1 MKYYRSISR
10 SQQLIIKMTLMV
22 LLMQA
27 TLALVGQHPLS
38 ILHLSPTSADLLV
51 LKVFALIP
59 QFTAAFLICLWWE
72 LKRGLV
78 KDFG

>member
-1 MKYYRSISR
+1 MKYFRSISR
-10 SQQLIIKMTLMV
+10 SRQLVIKMV
-22 LLMQA
+22 LIVLFIQA
-27 TLALVGQHPLS
+27 TLALVGLHPLS
-38 ILHLSPTSADLLV
+38 ILHLSPSSSDLLV

-59 QFTAAFLICLWWE
+59 QFTAAFLICFWWE